1 MCACPCHG
9 KKGVAATYTDPHD
22 QCTVCAQKHID
33 KAHGLFCEFNY
44 KEANRREIHTQ
55 LRLAVDHLMFDH
67 YDLAVKARDLAV
79 IIQMARDAEITTEW
93 DDLLNGV
100 DDAFFADHPEVKQ
113 RLEILRGKA
122 ATAAAADP
130 TD

>member
-9 KKGVAATYTDPHD
+9 KKGGAVTYTAPHD

-33 KAHGLFCEFNY
+33 KAHGLFCEFTY
-44 KEANRREIHTQ
+44 TEANRREIHTQ
-55 LRLAVDHLMFDH
+55 LRLAVDHLMYDH

-93 DDLLNGV
+93 DDLLDGV
-100 DDAFFADHPEVKQ
+100 ADAFFADHPEVKQ
-113 RLEILRGKA
+113 RLEILRVKA
-122 ATAAAADP
+122 ANAAADP
-130 TD
+130 KG